1 MRILRPSLVVVVPL
15 LLIVLPALGVGGLY
29 GIRAVESYNPFCT
42 SCHLQDHQDY
52 LDDGARP
59 KTQVRSLGGRH
70 LSSGKVK
77 CISCHGEEG
86 ITGMFRTT
94 YLAAK
99 DLVKFL
105 AGDYKQPSRVFHPI
119 ADKDCVKCHLEAR
132 ILKLGEEDFHAI
144 LDHAT
149 LPFTCVQ
156 CHNGHRT
163 GGRRARRFIVPQT
176 AQPRCDHCHN
186 KLDQKVRVG
195 QGALPRNRVRLAGA
209 TSGPVAS
216 SVVKLN

>member
-1 MRILRPSLVVVVPL
+1 MRFVPRSLAVVILV
-15 LLIVLPALGVGGLY
+15 LLIVLPALGVGALY

-52 LDDGARP
+52 LDDGTRP
-59 KTQVRSLGGRH
+59 KAKVRTLGGRH
-70 LSSGKVK
+70 LSSGEVK

-86 ITGMFRTT
+86 ITGMLRTT

-99 DLVKFL
+99 DSVKFII
-105 AGDYKQPSRVFHPI
+105 GDYKQPSRVFHPV
-119 ADKDCVKCHLEAR
+119 ADRDCVKCHSEAR
-132 ILKLGEEDFHAI
+132 ILKLEEEDFHAI

-149 LPFTCVQ
+149 LPFGCVQ
-156 CHNGHRT
+156 CHNGHRI
-163 GGRRARRFIVPQT
+163 GGRPARRFIVPQT

-195 QGALPRNRVRLAGA
+195 QSVLPRNRDRLAGA
-209 TSGPVAS
+209 AFGSFVS
-216 SVVKLN
+216 SIAKMN